1 MDKLIQKLLVPI
13 VRIIMLVRLLFMATK
28 HLQLLEVLLKA
39 RITVGKEQKHMILP
53 PTNGLTK
60 PTIPT
65 QSKF

>member
-39 RITVGKEQKHMILP
+39 RITVGKEQKHMISP